1 MRLVPLDNPN
11 LRAPAEVV
19 TSWTVGNIV
28 DAMWDVMYANK
39 GVGLAAP
46 QVGLSMQIAVID
58 CEGWKDVLLNPRVIK
73 RDGQRLCYEGCLS
86 LPGGR
91 FAVRRAKTVVVEYV
105 NLNGEHKTVRARKSV
120 LAQCLEH
127 ETDHLRGVLIDGK
140 KPVGVI
146 L

>member
-1 MRLVPLDNPN
+1 MQLVRADHPN
-11 LRAPAEVV
+11 LRRPAETV

-28 DAMWDVMYANK
+28 DAMWKVMYAS
-39 GVGLAAP
+39 GGIGLAAP
-46 QVGLSMQIAVID
+46 QVGLAMQIAVID
-58 CEGWKDVLLNPRVIK
+58 CEGWKDVLLNPRVI
-73 RDGQRLCYEGCLS
+73 RRGGSRLCHEGCLS
-86 LPGGR
+86 LPGRR
-91 FAVRRAKTVVVEYV
+91 FAVRRAKTIAVEYT
-105 NLNGEHKTVRARKSV
+105 NMQGERCQIRARKSV